1 MPANLLD
8 PSDADEID
16 IDSIDVLVDG
26 AFSEINSSPEKI
38 RSQYAPR
45 PDAVVDNHSQL
56 QSNVHQNGQK
66 DKEQADIGVKDEQ
79 IKS

>member
-26 AFSEINSSPEKI
+26 AFSEINSSPEKS

-45 PDAVVDNHSQL
+45 PDAVVDDHSRL
-56 QSNVHQNGQK
+56 QSNVHQNSQK
-66 DKEQADIGVKDEQ
+66 DKKQADIDIKDEQ